1 MKKRLNKKAIGGF
14 ISKRFTEET
23 VCEPPLITANS
34 RGGTSYFAY
43 DTSLL
48 VSDPKVN
55 TLFDISAKDLS
66 REQVKKVIN
75 SLELDLGLW

>member
-1 MKKRLNKKAIGGF
+1 MKKSLNKEAICGF
-14 ISKRFTEET
+14 ISKRFTGEII
-23 VCEPPLITANS
+23 CEPPLVTANS
-34 RGGTSYFAY
+34 KGGTSYFAY

-48 VSDPKVN
+48 VSDPKIN